1 MLNTII
7 MNNFLSASDQKT
19 IAAKGILED
28 QLVNQ
33 IKQFKN
39 GFPYINLVSPA
50 TTTDGIVRLGESEL
64 EHLIDYYSEN
74 RSAYSILKFVPAS
87 GAASRMFKQLFEFIE
102 TYKDKAI
109 PDSVLTQNDDFNSVS
124 NFFAKLDK
132 FAFYEDLKAVLKS
145 ADLDL
150 DNLLSKGDY
159 VTILEYLLLDTGL
172 GYGNK
177 PKALL
182 KFHRYETGNR
192 LALEEHLVEAAV
204 YSADHDGNASV
215 HFTISPEHKSSFK
228 AAINKVKK
236 SYESLFNVKFNITY
250 SEQKP
255 STDTV
260 AVDMA
265 NKPFRNADE
274 TLLFR
279 PGGHGALIENLNDLK
294 EEIVFVKNIDNIV
307 PDSLREET
315 YRYKKAIGGLL
326 MELQDTCF
334 QHLEWLDMGDL
345 EEEELIEIADFAKN
359 KLNIDLTDAFDGF
372 SEIEKIDFLYNK
384 LNRPMRVCGMVKNEG
399 EPGGGPFWVED
410 ENGTR
415 SLQIVES
422 SQIDKNDKKQIKI
435 LSQATHF
442 NPVDLVCG
450 LYDFKGNKFNL
461 PDYIDPQTGFIS
473 IKSKDGR
480 ELKALELPGLWNGA
494 MADWITVFVETPIIT
509 FNPVKTVNDLLRPQH
524 QA

>member
-1 MLNTII
+1 MTN
-7 MNNFLSASDQKT
+7 MNNFLSASDKNA
-19 IAAKGILED
+19 IAAKGILEE

-33 IKQFKN
+33 VEQFKN
-39 GFPYINLVSPA
+39 GFPYIDLVAAA
-50 TTTDGIVRLGESEL
+50 TAHDGIMHLEESDIEEL
-64 EHLIDYYSEN
+64 IAYYSEN

-87 GAASRMFKQLFEFIE
+87 GAASRMFKHLFEFIE
-102 TYKDKAI
+102 TYKGKEI
-109 PDSVLTQNDDFNSVS
+109 PAAALADSSDFNSVS
-124 NFFAKLDK
+124 YFFHNLNK
-132 FAFYEDLKAVLKS
+132 FAFYEDLAAVLKS
-145 ADLDL
+145 ADLDI
-150 DNLLSKGDY
+150 DKLLSKGDY
-159 VTILEYLLLDTGL
+159 VTILEYLLLDMGL

-182 KFHRYETGNR
+182 KFHRYESGNR

-204 YSADHDGNASV
+204 YCSDHDGNARV

-228 AAINKVKK
+228 AAINKVKEE
-236 SYESLFNVKFNITY
+236 YEKQFNVKFTVTY
-250 SEQKP
+250 SEQKS
-255 STDTV
+255 STDTL
-260 AVDMA
+260 AVDLE
-265 NKPFRNADE
+265 NTPFRNTDNS
-274 TLLFR
+274 LLFR

-307 PDSLREET
+307 PDALRTET

-326 MELQDTCF
+326 IELQDTCF

-345 EEEELIEIADFAKN
+345 EAEELQEIADFAKN
-359 KLNIDLTDAFDGF
+359 KLMIDLPDAFEAY
-372 SEIEKIDFLYNK
+372 SEIEKIDFLYTK

-399 EPGGGPFWVED
+399 EPGGGPFWVAD
-410 ENGTR
+410 ENGNR

-422 SQIDKNDKKQIKI
+422 SQIDKDDKKQLSI
-435 LSQATHF
+435 LSKATHF

-461 PDYIDPQTGFIS
+461 PDFIDPQTGFIS
-473 IKSKDGR
+473 TKSKDGR
-480 ELKALELPGLWNGA
+480 SLKALELPGLWNGA
-494 MADWITVFVETPIIT
+494 MSDWITVFVETPIIT

>member
-1 MLNTII
+1 MNT
-7 MNNFLSASDQKT
+7 FSSVSDQKA
-19 IAAKGILED
+19 IAAKGILEE
-28 QLVNQ
+28 QLAKQVD
-33 IKQFKN
+33 QFKT
-39 GFPYINLVSPA
+39 GFPYINLVAAA
-50 TTTDGIVRLGESEL
+50 TASDGIFRLSESDL
-64 EHLIDYYSEN
+64 EYLINYYNDN
-74 RSAYSILKFVPAS
+74 RSAYSILKFVPSS
-87 GAASRMFKQLFEFIE
+87 GAASRMFKQLFEFVE
-102 TYKDKAI
+102 TYKGKEVPA
-109 PDSVLTQNDDFNSVS
+109 SALAESDDFNSVS
-124 NFFAKLDK
+124 NFFANLHK
-132 FAFYEDLKAVLKS
+132 FAFYDDLKDIIKS
-145 ADLDL
+145 ADLDI
-150 DNLLSKGDY
+150 DTLLSKGDY
-159 VTILEYLLLDTGL
+159 VRILEFLLLDTGL

-182 KFHRYETGNR
+182 KFHRYETGSR

-204 YSADHDGNASV
+204 YSSDHDGNANV
-215 HFTISPEHKSSFK
+215 HFTISPEHKRSFK
-228 AAINKVKK
+228 AAINKVKET
-236 SYESLFNVKFNITY
+236 YENLYKVKFTITY

-255 STDTV
+255 STDTL
-260 AVDMA
+260 AVDLE
-265 NKPFRNADE
+265 NNPFRNTDNS
-274 TLLFR
+274 LLFR

-307 PDSLREET
+307 PDDLREET

-345 EEEELIEIADFAKN
+345 EEEELAEIADFAKN
-359 KLNIDLTDAFDGF
+359 KLMIDLTDAYEGF
-372 SEIEKIDFLYNK
+372 SEIEKIDFLYNR

-410 ENGTR
+410 ENGSR

-422 SQIDKNDKKQIKI
+422 SQIDLKDKKQRTI
-435 LSQATHF
+435 LEKSTHF

-450 LYDFKGNKFNL
+450 LYDFKGNRFNL
-461 PDYIDPQTGFIS
+461 PDFVDPQTGFIS
-473 IKSKDGR
+473 IKSKGGK

-494 MADWITVFVETPIIT
+494 MADWITIFVETPIIT

>member
-1 MLNTII
+1 MNT
-7 MNNFLSASDQKT
+7 FSSVSDQKA
-19 IAAKGILED
+19 IAAKGILEE
-28 QLVNQ
+28 QLAKQVD
-33 IKQFKN
+33 QFKT
-39 GFPYINLVSPA
+39 GFPYINLVAAA
-50 TTTDGIVRLGESEL
+50 TATDGIFHLSESDL
-64 EHLIDYYSEN
+64 EYLINYYNDN
-74 RSAYSILKFVPAS
+74 RSAYSILKFVPSS

-102 TYKDKAI
+102 TYKGKEVPA
-109 PDSVLTQNDDFNSVS
+109 SALAESDDFNSVS
-124 NFFAKLDK
+124 NFFASLHK
-132 FAFYEDLKAVLKS
+132 FAFFDDLKDIIKS
-145 ADLDL
+145 ADLDI
-150 DNLLSKGDY
+150 DTLLSKGDY
-159 VTILEYLLLDTGL
+159 VRILEFLLLDTGL

-182 KFHRYETGNR
+182 KFHRYETGSR

-204 YSADHDGNASV
+204 YSSDHDGNANV
-215 HFTISPEHKSSFK
+215 HFTISPEHKRSFK
-228 AAINKVKK
+228 AAINKVKET
-236 SYESLFNVKFNITY
+236 YENLYNVKFTITY

-255 STDTV
+255 STDTL
-260 AVDMA
+260 AVDLE
-265 NKPFRNADE
+265 NKAFRNADDN
-274 TLLFR
+274 LLFR

-307 PDSLREET
+307 PDALREET

-345 EEEELIEIADFAKN
+345 EEEELAEIADFAKT
-359 KLNIDLTDAFDGF
+359 KLMIDLTDAYEGF
-372 SEIEKIDFLYNK
+372 SEIEKIDFLYNR

-410 ENGTR
+410 ENGSR

-422 SQIDKNDKKQIKI
+422 SQIDLKNKKQRAI
-435 LSQATHF
+435 LEKATHF

-450 LYDFKGNKFNL
+450 LYDFKGNKFHL
-461 PDYIDPQTGFIS
+461 PNFIDPQTGFIS